1 MNSTA
6 SSNNITIGDKI
17 KVSLTLDEAV
27 TLAGVGHNKIT
38 IAGKEFLLLVMRI
51 NSLYGIKLC

>member
-1 MNSTA
+1 MLLKSILFMNSTA

-27 TLAGVGHNKIT
+27 TLAGVGHNKMT
-38 IAGKEFLLLVMRI
+38 
-51 NSLYGIKLC
+51 C